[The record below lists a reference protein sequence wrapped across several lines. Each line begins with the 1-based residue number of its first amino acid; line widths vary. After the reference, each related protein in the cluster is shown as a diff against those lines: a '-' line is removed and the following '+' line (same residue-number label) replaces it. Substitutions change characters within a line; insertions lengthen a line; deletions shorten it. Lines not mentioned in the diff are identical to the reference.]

1 LRQLAREISDTFVVY
16 KYKGIKFSSK
26 FNKLPG
32 TNRTPLAEH
41 IQYLVNLIQSFDFLV
56 IIIFILGADN
66 YIGLFLFLFLPGDS
80 LIIYFLDY
88 FIIRNLYII
97 LGTSSG

>member
-1 LRQLAREISDTFVVY
+1 LRQLAKKIGNTLAIR

-32 TNRTPLAEH
+32 TNKTPLAEH
-41 IQYLVNLIQSFDFLV
+41 IQYLVDPIWGLDLLV
-56 IIIFILGADN
+56 IVISIFGAN
-66 YIGLFLFLFLPGDS
+66 SYINLFLFLFLPGDN

-88 FIIRNLYII
+88 FVICNLYVI